1 MEDEYL
7 PFFITEDLYLLD
19 EIIPES
25 VKETPPAPVVEEKVE
40 TPAAV
45 VEEKVETPA
54 TVVEEPPTA
63 IVPPTVHDLAIW
75 SPPLTA
81 QDKELLVK
89 ILAAINEDFEMAN
102 LMEGINAYEPHYHK
116 LLCFGYQ
123 KELELKLG
131 TAVASYQPTKVSDR
145 QILVSAAPADLH
157 ADKNE
162 KGRLWT
168 ALQEMFLK

>member
-1 MEDEYL
+1 M
-7 PFFITEDLYLLD
+7 
-19 EIIPES
+19 
-25 VKETPPAPVVEEKVE
+25 VEEKWNPV
-40 TPAAV
+40 AV
-45 VEEKVETPA
+45 VEKKWRRQQPW
-54 TVVEEPPTA
+54 VEEPPQPSSHLPCMTW
-63 IVPPTVHDLAIW
+63 LYE

-81 QDKELLVK
+81 RDKELLVK
-89 ILAAINEDFEMAN
+89 ILAAINEDFEKAN

-123 KELELKLG
+123 KELELKLEN
-131 TAVASYQPTKVSDR
+131 AVASYQPTKVSDR

-168 ALQEMFLK
+168 ALQEMLLK

>member
-1 MEDEYL
+1 MEDQYL

-25 VKETPPAPVVEEKVE
+25 VKETPTAPVVEEEVE
-40 TPAAV
+40 TH
-45 VEEKVETPA
+45 EES
-54 TVVEEPPTA
+54 VVEEPPATIA
-63 IVPPTVHDLAIW
+63 PPIVHELAIW

-89 ILAAINEDFEMAN
+89 ILAAINEDFKKAK
-102 LMEGINAYEPHYHK
+102 LMEGINAYEPHYQK

-131 TAVASYQPTKVSDR
+131 TTVEFYQPTKVADR

-157 ADKNE
+157 TDKNE

>member
-1 MEDEYL
+1 MEDQYL

-19 EIIPES
+19 EIIPEA
-25 VKETPPAPVVEEKVE
+25 VKETPPAPVVEEKAEKKQE
-40 TPAAV
+40 TS
-45 VEEKVETPA
+45 
-54 TVVEEPPTA
+54 VVEEPPAA
-63 IVPPTVHDLAIW
+63 IAPPTVHELAIW

-81 QDKELLVK
+81 EDKELLVK
-89 ILAAINEDFEMAN
+89 ILAAIKEDFKKAK

-131 TAVASYQPTKVSDR
+131 ASVPFYEPTKVSDR
-145 QILVSAAPADLH
+145 QILVSVAPAELH
-157 ADKNE
+157 TDKNE